1 MPRLVLGYIDAQ
13 DLARFVPVKN
23 DFADVRALVQFAGQ
37 VDGVLAHLIDVLAA
51 DPVLDR
57 PTDRRAHFQR
67 LYIAADTDEILAQ
80 PLAQPLAELRARLE
94 VLADDHQLRIEG
106 VLQLLVEWQVETNR
120 ALADVRAPA
129 HDIRIA
135 LEGRL
140 QAVNGL
146 AGFIQRGVLRQ
157 VQVDENFRAIG
168 RGEELVLHKAHGKHR
183 QHEAQHG
190 DTDGPPAIAHAPE

>member
-1 MPRLVLGYIDAQ
+1 MQQFLQ
-13 DLARFVPVKN
+13 AR
-23 DFADVRALVQFAGQ
+23 
-37 VDGVLAHLIDVLAA
+37 H
-51 DPVLDR
+51 
-57 PTDRRAHFQR
+57 H
-67 LYIAADTDEILAQ
+67 
-80 PLAQPLAELRARLE
+80 ARTLLE
-94 VLADDHQLRIEG
+94 AFADDHQLGVVR